1 MAIPIDIPESLT
13 RAVGYKD
20 EGVAWLKRLP
30 ELLEA
35 CARRWELSVN
45 VPMVEDYAVMSYNYI
60 TPAMRK
66 DGSDVIIKIV
76 SSKKDFLTERDSLQF
91 YGGKGAVKLLDS
103 DEELDT
109 LLLERLI
116 PGVPL
121 SENCDDEENTRIA
134 ASVMRRLWHKAL
146 EKHGFRYVADEAQFD
161 DLRTRFNGNTG
172 PLPAK
177 FVAKAEAQFAEL
189 IATSAESVVL
199 HSDLHHWNILSAER
213 EPWLAID
220 SKGLVGDPAFEV
232 ASYMHNL
239 PPKSCQGK
247 DLRKLFA
254 HRATIFAEEL
264 GFTRERI
271 LAWSWTHCLLCA
283 WWGVEVDDDNWQGS
297 IELAELIESVRS

>member
-1 MAIPIDIPESLT
+1 MSVPIDIPESLT
-13 RAVGYKD
+13 RAVGYND

-30 ELLEA
+30 ELLEV
-35 CARRWELSVN
+35 CARRWELSVD
-45 VPMVEDYAVMSYNYI
+45 VPMAEDYAVMSYNYI
-60 TPAMRK
+60 TPATRG
-66 DGSDVIIKIV
+66 DGSDVIIKIA
-76 SSKKDFLTERDSLQF
+76 SSKKDFSTERESLHF

-103 DEELDT
+103 DEELNT

-121 SENCDDEENTRIA
+121 SENSDDEENTRIA
-134 ASVMRRLWHKAL
+134 ARVMRRLWQKAPQ
-146 EKHGFRYVADEAQFD
+146 KHGNRSVEDEVTKLSEVRIRFD
-161 DLRTRFNGNTG
+161 GSTG
-172 PLPAK
+172 PLPTK
-177 FVAKAEAQFAEL
+177 FVEKAEAQFAEL

-232 ASYMHNL
+232 ATYMHNR
-239 PPKSCQGK
+239 PPISCKGK
-247 DLRKLFA
+247 DLRKLIA
-254 HRATIFAEEL
+254 RRVDIFAEEL

-283 WWGVEVDDDNWQGS
+283 WWGVEVDDDSCQGS
-297 IELAELIESVRS
+297 IELAELIESLR

>member
-1 MAIPIDIPESLT
+1 MSVPIDIPESLT
-13 RAVGYKD
+13 RAVGYNEK
-20 EGVAWLKRLP
+20 GVAWLKRLP

-35 CARRWELSVN
+35 SARRWELSVN
-45 VPMVEDYAVMSYNYI
+45 IPIAEDYAVMSYNYI
-60 TPAMRK
+60 TPATRG
-66 DGSDVIIKIV
+66 DGSDVIIKIA
-76 SSKKDFLTERDSLQF
+76 SSKKDFSTECESLQF

-121 SENCDDEENTRIA
+121 SENSDDEENTRIA
-134 ASVMRRLWHKAL
+134 ARVMRRLWQKAPQ
-146 EKHGFRYVADEAQFD
+146 KHGFRSVEDEVTKLSEVRIRFD
-161 DLRTRFNGNTG
+161 GSTG

-177 FVAKAEAQFAEL
+177 FVEKAEAQFAEL

-232 ASYMHNL
+232 ATYMHNR
-239 PPKSCQGK
+239 PPISCKGK
-247 DLRKLFA
+247 DLRKLIER
-254 HRATIFAEEL
+254 RAAIFAEEL
-264 GFTRERI
+264 GITRKRI
-271 LAWSWTHCLLCA
+271 LDWSLTHCLLCA

-297 IELAELIESVRS
+297 IELAELIESVR

>member
-1 MAIPIDIPESLT
+1 MAVPIDIPESLR
-13 RAVGYKD
+13 RAVGYND

-30 ELLEA
+30 ELLTA
-35 CARRWELSVN
+35 CAQRWELTVKEPLS
-45 VPMVEDYAVMSYNYI
+45 ETYAVMSYNYI
-60 TPAMRK
+60 TPATRG
-66 DGSDVIIKIV
+66 DGSDVIIKIA
-76 SSKKDFLTERDSLQF
+76 SSKKGFSTECESLQF

-121 SENCDDEENTRIA
+121 SENSDDEENTRIA
-134 ASVMRRLWHKAL
+134 ARVMRRLWQKAPQ
-146 EKHGFRYVADEAQFD
+146 KHGFRSVEDEVTKLSDVRIRFD
-161 DLRTRFNGNTG
+161 GSTG
-172 PLPAK
+172 PLPTK
-177 FVAKAEAQFAEL
+177 FVEKAEAQFTEL

-213 EPWLAID
+213 EPWLPID

-232 ASYMHNL
+232 ATYMHNR
-239 PPKSCQGK
+239 PPISCKGK
-247 DLRKLFA
+247 DLRKLIER
-254 HRATIFAEEL
+254 RAAIFAEEL

-283 WWGVEVDDDNWQGS
+283 WWGVEVDDGNWQGS
-297 IELAELIESVRS
+297 IELAELIESVR